1 MKSPLRALLSKE
13 WIKLR
18 LGIWIIPL
26 LLVYA
31 AGDSFLTLKGIHRLH
46 GGFVLFL
53 TLSGKQPLFF
63 ASYRV
68 LFIAGALLAFLQFWP
83 ETQGKRLRLLFHAPL
98 HPERI
103 IGMMLGCGLAIM
115 LLINMAAHLLLTAD
129 MLYFHIPRDII
140 VPVLQTLAGWSILSL
155 VYYLGTAAFL
165 CNAHPIMRAFVI
177 AAVYAMHLL
186 MGAPRGY
193 GLNVPSFPSYLVA
206 TAAFVPLVY
215 FTCLRFMS
223 APECRFSYRWA
234 RAISLLLIVGSLCS
248 VLPTFYWRAVMP
260 KLVHQKLFYSPVWKQ
275 FVVSK
280 HFPDT
285 SRKTGVT
292 IELEDGK
299 SLNQRQLSFAL
310 PTLYGRN
317 LIKWNALP
325 RTINGVR
332 ITPQQATSK
341 WQYLSFQPRDWNNP
355 APLLHIM
362 IESNPVG
369 AQLQYPSD
377 FFRLTAAGNGLEF
390 IDPTSGR
397 IEIEKSRS
405 FTEALQARGFTWPV
419 TSLAGNPTNRKPY
432 DEGYLLIDANNRLFQ
447 LKMVDGAP
455 VCTDSG
461 QTVPGK
467 ARGVAVNEHRRK
479 EMLGYVATDDAFYA
493 VMQKDLALKK
503 IPVAG
508 FSADKTDITLW
519 ANLFG
524 KTAITQDVT
533 DFHEATL
540 GQAMTAGFAVHRKFR
555 QHPEQKDIAAL
566 DLREKVESFLFPLL
580 FTQREKSSPYMRLR
594 MQTAEHP
601 AMAVIGNLFML
612 AVLLCAWRWKK
623 QRFRPWDALL
633 VACFGP
639 LALAVVLLEGWRGP
653 NGMGR
658 F

>member
-31 AGDSFLTLKGIHRLH
+31 AGDSFLVLKGIHRVH
-46 GGFVLFL
+46 GGFGLFL
-53 TLSGKQPLFF
+53 TLAGKQPLFF
-63 ASYRV
+63 GSYWV

-83 ETQGKRLRLLFHAPL
+83 ETQGKRLRLLFHTPIQ
-98 HPERI
+98 PERI
-103 IGMMLGCGLAIM
+103 IGTTLGCGLAIM
-115 LLINMAAHLLLTAD
+115 LLTNMTAHLLLTAG
-129 MLYFHIPRDII
+129 MLHFHLPRDII
-140 VPVLQTLAGWSILSL
+140 VPVLQTLATWSILSL
-155 VYYLGTAAFL
+155 AWYLGTAAFL
-165 CNAHPIMRAFVI
+165 CNTHPVMRVFVI

-186 MGAPRGY
+186 MGSPRGY
-193 GLNVPSFPSYLVA
+193 GLSVPSFLPYLIA
-206 TAAFVPLVY
+206 TAAFIPLVY

-223 APECRFSYRWA
+223 APESRWSYRMA
-234 RAISLLLIVGSLCS
+234 RSVSLLLVVASLCS
-248 VLPTFYWRAVMP
+248 VLPTFYWRTVMP
-260 KLVHQKLFYSPVWKQ
+260 KQVHQRMFYSPVWKQ

-285 SRKTGVT
+285 ALEAGIA
-292 IELEDGK
+292 IELEDGTA
-299 SLNQRQLSFAL
+299 LNQRQLSFAL

-317 LIKWNALP
+317 LLKWNALP
-325 RTINGVR
+325 KTINGVR
-332 ITPQQATSK
+332 ISPQQAASE
-341 WQYLSFQPRDWNNP
+341 WQYLSFEPRDWNGP
-355 APLLHIM
+355 DPLLHM
-362 IESNPVG
+362 LFESNPVG
-369 AQLQYPSD
+369 ARLQYPAD
-377 FFRLTAAGNGLEF
+377 FFRLTAARDGLEF

-397 IEIEKSRS
+397 IEVDKSRR
-405 FTEALQARGFTWPV
+405 FTEALQAKGFVWPV
-419 TSLAGNPTNRKPY
+419 ASLAGNPTDRKEY

-455 VCTDSG
+455 VCTDSE

-467 ARGVAVNEHRRK
+467 ARGVAVKEHRRR

-503 IPVAG
+503 IPVAD

-519 ANLFG
+519 ADLFG

-540 GQAMTAGFAVHRKFR
+540 GQAMTAGFAVHREFR
-555 QHPEQKDIAAL
+555 QHQEQKDIAAL
-566 DLREKVESFLFPLL
+566 DLREKAESFLFPLL
-580 FTQREKSSPYMRLR
+580 FTQRERTSLYMRLR
-594 MQTAEHP
+594 LQSAEHP
-601 AMAVIGNLFML
+601 AMAVIGNLLML
-612 AVLLCAWRWKK
+612 VVLLCAWRWKK

-639 LALAVVLLEGWRGP
+639 VALAVVLLEGWRGP

-658 F
+658 S